1 MSPERADRTYTLAQA
16 ADRCGY
22 ARTNTMREKHLATE
36 PGRQALGHAYDGKG
50 RVVLD
55 ADAVDRLAQ
64 RLQAE
69 RKRRGN
75 WRVENLGTW
84 AKKGRAEDAS

>member
-1 MSPERADRTYTLAQA
+1 MPNGLPTRTYTLNQA
-16 ADRCGY
+16 AERCGY
-22 ARTNTMREKHLATE
+22 ARVNTVREKHLTTDT
-36 PGRQALGHAYDGKG
+36 GRQALGHAYDERG

-55 ADAVDRLAQ
+55 ADAVDRLAE

-75 WRVENLGTW
+75 WRIENLGHW
-84 AKKGRAEDAS
+84 ARKGRAEDAS